1 MHFTKDILKL
11 GDLSYWSLRQVEG
24 RPRGRFQ
31 KRRNVGLLALASR
44 LPSAKRPGKAPL
56 LRPASV
62 PAVSSGASCPR
73 RVLGALRDRLDSEAE
88 PRGLGER
95 ARPLHFGLSG
105 SVGRG

>member
-24 RPRGRFQ
+24 RDRVQ

-44 LPSAKRPGKAPL
+44 LPSAKRQGKAPL
-56 LRPASV
+56 VRSASA

-73 RVLGALRDRLDSEAE
+73 RVLGALRDRLDSYAE

-95 ARPLHFGLSG
+95 ARPLHLGLYG
-105 SVGRG
+105 PVGRG